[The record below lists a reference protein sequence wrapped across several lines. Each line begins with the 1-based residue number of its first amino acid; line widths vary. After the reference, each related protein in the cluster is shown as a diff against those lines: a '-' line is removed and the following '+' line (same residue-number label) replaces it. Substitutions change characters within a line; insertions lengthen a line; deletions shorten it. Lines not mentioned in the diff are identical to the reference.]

1 MANDN
6 VAFVT
11 PWWLNITFFFFSF
24 SCDGSIRDL
33 SSQKKL
39 DLLTAMLLFRRGRHL
54 FSPLIRPVSLA
65 LACRFCQLLSHK
77 ADFLLCSGH
86 TAVVLPWWCL
96 APGYHWPQLWPFH
109 WFLSG
114 FGRREEIRL
123 PISYLCPQP
132 TLAQMLFS
140 TASSSLSWRQTTA
153 AWQWVSI
160 TFIQP
165 SIQIFLEITDFIF
178 LRGLW

>member
-1 MANDN
+1 M
-6 VAFVT
+6 VPSEIWVPRRSLT
-11 PWWLNITFFFFSF
+11 SWQQCYFF
-24 SCDGSIRDL
+24 
-33 SSQKKL
+33 K
-39 DLLTAMLLFRRGRHL
+39 RRRHL

-132 TLAQMLFS
+132 TLAQMLFP

-153 AWQWVSI
+153 ARQWVSI
-160 TFIQP
+160 TFIQH
-165 SIQIFLEITDFIF
+165 SIQIFLEITDFIL